1 METQDSKEYYDRQA
15 KWQTHL
21 SALNADRQDLIM
33 IAELADCMVSEMEWF
48 SAIEYYLDNGM
59 CEDCA
64 IKAAN
69 GEDLDC
75 GCGV

>member
-1 METQDSKEYYDRQA
+1 METQDSKEYYDRQD
-15 KWQTHL
+15 KWQAHL
-21 SALNADRQDLIM
+21 NALNADRQDLIM

-64 IKAAN
+64 VKAAN
-69 GEDLDC
+69 GEDLDG
-75 GCGV
+75 GCGN